1 MTKQSTVQELVG
13 VALAA
18 RDLAYAPYSNYPVGA
33 ALLTESGEI
42 FTGCNVENAVYPT
55 ACCAERVA
63 IFKAVSEGRRRFRA
77 IAVVT
82 KDGGSPC
89 GVCRQVMREF
99 APEMAVFIAD
109 AEGIVRETSVAELL
123 PDSFGPEN
131 LGYSTGSG

>member
-1 MTKQSTVQELVG
+1 MTKQIDVQKLVG
-13 VALAA
+13 VALTA
-18 RDLAYAPYSNYPVGA
+18 RDQAYAPYSGYSVGA
-33 ALLTESGEI
+33 ALLTGDGEVYS
-42 FTGCNVENAVYPT
+42 GCNVENAVYPT

-63 IFKAVSEGRRRFRA
+63 IFKAVSEGHRQFRA
-77 IAVVT
+77 IVVVT
-82 KDGGSPC
+82 EDGGSPC

-99 APEMAVFIAD
+99 APEMAVFISD